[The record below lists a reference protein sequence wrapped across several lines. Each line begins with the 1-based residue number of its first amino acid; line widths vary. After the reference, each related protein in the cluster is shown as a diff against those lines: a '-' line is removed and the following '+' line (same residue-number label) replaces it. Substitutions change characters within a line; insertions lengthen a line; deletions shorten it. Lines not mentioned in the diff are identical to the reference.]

1 MASEFPRSPSNIK
14 GALVVFEAQLPVPT
28 NLIVFQYNP
37 DEVRRTIGTPAAL
50 GGGAEAAG
58 KPGGGGP
65 QLLLPPP
72 ETLQL
77 PIELD
82 ATDQLEFPG
91 QHPITVGTGLHP
103 TLAALE
109 LLLYPPSTML
119 ILQKALSLAGASI
132 MRTATAPVVLLV
144 WGPLRVLPVQVTGI
158 QIHEQAFD
166 QLLNPIRAEATLTLK
181 TLTAFQLAG
190 APSTIKAMALVNH
203 VAKEILAR
211 LNGVSAAVQITVGVS
226 F

>member
-14 GALVVFEAQLPVPT
+14 GALVVFEAQIPVPT

-37 DEVRRTIGTPAAL
+37 DEVKRTIGSPAATGA
-50 GGGAEAAG
+50 GGEGAG
-58 KPGGGGP
+58 KAGGGGP
-65 QLLLPPP
+65 QALLPPP

-77 PIELD
+77 PVELD
-82 ATDQLEFPG
+82 AADQLEFPG
-91 QHPITVGTGLHP
+91 QHPITVATGLHP

-109 LLLYPPSTML
+109 LLMYPPSTML

-132 MRTATAPVVLLV
+132 ITTASAPLVLLV
-144 WGPLRVLPVQVTGI
+144 WGPLRVLPVQVTGL

-166 QLLNPIRAEATLTLK
+166 QLLNPIRAEATLSLK
-181 TLTAFQLAG
+181 ALTALQLAT
-190 APSTIKAMALVNH
+190 APGPIKAMALVNH
-203 VAKEILAR
+203 VAKEVLAR
-211 LNGVSAAVQITVGVS
+211 VNGVSAAVQVTVGVS